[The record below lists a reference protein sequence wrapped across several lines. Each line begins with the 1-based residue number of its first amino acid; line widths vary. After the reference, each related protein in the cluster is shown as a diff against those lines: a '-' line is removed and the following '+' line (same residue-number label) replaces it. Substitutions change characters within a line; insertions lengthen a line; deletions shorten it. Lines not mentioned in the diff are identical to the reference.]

1 MNNMPLVEDF
11 INKTLIFILAGGQ
24 GERLY
29 PLTKDRSKPAVPFGG
44 IYRIIDF
51 PLSNCLNSGFKKI
64 IVLTQYKSLSLDRHI
79 KTAWNLFPRE
89 FGGFIDVVPPQQ
101 RITTDWYKGTADA
114 IFQNIYIIEMEKP
127 DYVMILSGDHVYK
140 MDYRKFLI
148 YHVENDA
155 DLTIAAIETPISEA
169 SRFGVIEVD
178 KNNRVI
184 GFEEKPKSPK
194 PIPGKEE
201 MAFISMGIYVF
212 KTDKLVRYLSEDHR
226 LEGSNDFGKDII
238 PRIYPKER
246 VYAYDY
252 VQAEGTR
259 AYWKDIGTIASYF
272 ESNMDLV
279 SVSPQLNLYDREW
292 LIRTNMEQWPPAKTV
307 FDEGDRRG
315 IALNS
320 IISNGS
326 IISGA
331 KVWGSIISPGVKVNS
346 FAEVTNSIIFHG
358 VTIGRHCRIR
368 NTIIDKN
375 VNVPEGEEI
384 GYNLEKDATRFT
396 VSPEGIVVI
405 PKGYVF

>member
-1 MNNMPLVEDF
+1 MPLLDDY
-11 INKTLIFILAGGQ
+11 INKTLTFVLAGGQ

-79 KTAWNLFPRE
+79 KTAWNFFPRE
-89 FGGFIDVVPPQQ
+89 LGGFIDVVPPQQ
-101 RITTDWYKGTADA
+101 RITTDWYRGTADA

-127 DYVMILSGDHVYK
+127 EYVLILSGDHVYK
-140 MDYRKFLI
+140 MDYRKFLLNHI
-148 YHVENDA
+148 ENDA

-169 SRFGVIEVD
+169 SRFGVLEVD
-178 KNNRVI
+178 QSNRVI

-194 PIPGKEE
+194 PIPGKNDL
-201 MAFISMGIYVF
+201 AFISMGIYVF
-212 KTDKLVRYLSEDHR
+212 KTEKLVKYLSEDHR

-238 PRIYPKER
+238 PRIYAKER
-246 VYAYDY
+246 VFAYDY
-252 VQAEGTR
+252 VLAEGTR
-259 AYWKDIGTIASYF
+259 AYWRDIGTISSYF

-315 IALNS
+315 VATNS

-331 KVWGSIISPGVKVNS
+331 RVSGSIISPGVKINS
-346 FAEVTNSIIFHG
+346 FANVTNSIVFHG
-358 VTIGRHCRIR
+358 VTVGRYAKIK

-375 VNVPEGEEI
+375 VTIPEGEEI
-384 GYNLEKDATRFT
+384 GYDLEKDAMRFT

-405 PKGYVF
+405 PKGYVFLN